1 MSIIIVSLFVIV
13 FLLWIYKR
21 TQKPK
26 DFPPGP
32 PRWPLIGS
40 LPYITGQNGSLLL
53 GLVKPVQKFGP
64 VIGYYVGNTPAVLVA
79 DYNILKEI
87 CKLDSLSHR
96 PSISPM
102 HYFTQG
108 WETMLQHGEEN
119 IGRPAGI
126 VFSNGTYW
134 KEQRRFVARNLKEFG
149 FGKSTLE
156 ALVEEEVLK
165 LCKFLKTESKD
176 GVISVSMMQPLKLVI
191 ISILWAILFGEQL
204 GINNPKLAELIH
216 LIDEGLRIIS
226 PQTFLG
232 MILPDPR
239 MTLWP
244 VLRNLTGMNMVE
256 KIRGPTNK
264 FLSEV
269 IKDHQQ
275 TMDESNLRGFVDRQL
290 LEIQKTTNSKSSFFG
305 SSGYSAMFNNVSDI
319 FLAGQDTTSS
329 SILWTFLYLLHHP
342 EFQNKIHNELD
353 EVI

>member
-1 MSIIIVSLFVIV
+1 
-13 FLLWIYKR
+13 
-21 TQKPK
+21 
-26 DFPPGP
+26 
-32 PRWPLIGS
+32 
-40 LPYITGQNGSLLL
+40 
-53 GLVKPVQKFGP
+53 
-64 VIGYYVGNTPAVLVA
+64 
-79 DYNILKEI
+79 
-87 CKLDSLSHR
+87 
-96 PSISPM
+96 
-102 HYFTQG
+102 
-108 WETMLQHGEEN
+108 
-119 IGRPAGI
+119 
-126 VFSNGTYW
+126 
-134 KEQRRFVARNLKEFG
+134 LKEFG

-204 GINNPKLAELIH
+204 GINNPKLADLIH

-269 IKDHQQ
+269 TKNHQQ

-290 LEIQKTTNSKSSFFG
+290 LEIQKTTDSNSSFFG